1 MAAAL
6 TLLLIGSLLQGAQS
20 KEFKGF
26 VPQTIEVLTG
36 SCVTIP
42 CSFEIEDQYESN
54 LDDTC
59 RAIWKHGWK
68 NVVFNS
74 KDPQTSLNDGEL
86 TGDLTKKT
94 CTTTLNNIQPA
105 GNYDYLFRLECDNGL
120 KYDFAYQKVLLSV
133 KDVPPRPT
141 LTPSALK
148 VEEGASVSLSCSA
161 PAPCL
166 SHPPTVTWTKGLGD
180 IVETLQENEDR
191 TKVLTSYVTFTAS
204 HKHHGETISCEA
216 SYHKQNGSA
225 ESAATLT
232 ADVSYSPK
240 VTTVSVRP
248 SGPVL
253 EDSSV
258 TLTCSST
265 ANPAVKNY
273 TWYRADGE
281 QKTFIG
287 TGRVLTIKASKEDSP
302 FLCKAQNDVGV
313 GRSNNT
319 HIDVQY
325 SPKVTTVSVCP
336 SGPVL
341 EDSSVTLTCSSTANP
356 AVKNYTWYRAD
367 GEQETFI
374 GTGRVLTIKASK
386 EDSPFLCTAHNDVGV
401 GRSNNTHIE
410 VQYAAQILLS
420 SDCITAGD
428 QLNCSCWTLGNPPP
442 TVRWYL
448 NGSPVNH
455 SEELSVSSERLND
468 TTTRSIITVN
478 RRQEAGLSSLLCRSV
493 NSRGS
498 ATQRFCVGSSEP
510 QKSAQSPDRVMLTVF
525 ISVVVALLVLVC
537 ALLFVIRAQ
546 KTHHDR
552 LRSQCTGDT
561 STVTAGPLLGGEGQE
576 LPNNAEG
583 ASRGSEKTSEEGK
596 DVVYS
601 TVNWRTRSQ
610 KKAEAS
616 EESLQPGGSYLEEE
630 MCTAGGTLRGFVSS
644 ALEMEGLYG
653 NVGPRNVKKEVG
665 SEYAQVKFKDKRGM
679 HK

>member
-325 SPKVTTVSVCP
+325 
-336 SGPVL
+336 
-341 EDSSVTLTCSSTANP
+341 
-356 AVKNYTWYRAD
+356 
-367 GEQETFI
+367 
-374 GTGRVLTIKASK
+374 
-386 EDSPFLCTAHNDVGV
+386 
-401 GRSNNTHIE
+401 
-410 VQYAAQILLS
+410 AAQILLS

>member
-6 TLLLIGSLLQGAQS
+6 TLLLIGSLLQGAPS
-20 KEFKGF
+20 KEFNAI
-26 VPQTIEVLTG
+26 VPQTIEVLRG

-42 CSFEIEDQYESN
+42 CSFEIEDKYESS

-59 RAIWKHGWK
+59 RAIWKLDWE
-68 NVVFNS
+68 NVVVFNS
-74 KDPQTSLNDGEL
+74 KDPQTLLNNGEL
-86 TGDLTKKT
+86 TGDLTKNN

-105 GNYDYLFRLECDNGL
+105 GSNSYFFRLECDNDL
-120 KYDFAYQKVLLSV
+120 KYVFSAQRVLLSV

-148 VEEGASVSLSCSA
+148 VEEGASVSLRCSA

-191 TKVLTSYVTFTAS
+191 TKVLTSVVTFTAS

-216 SYHKQNGSA
+216 SYPKQDGRA
-225 ESAATLT
+225 ESASLT
-232 ADVSYSPK
+232 ADVS
-240 VTTVSVRP
+240 
-248 SGPVL
+248 
-253 EDSSV
+253 
-258 TLTCSST
+258 
-265 ANPAVKNY
+265 
-273 TWYRADGE
+273 
-281 QKTFIG
+281 
-287 TGRVLTIKASKEDSP
+287 
-302 FLCKAQNDVGV
+302 
-313 GRSNNT
+313 
-319 HIDVQY
+319 
-325 SPKVTTVSVCP
+325 
-336 SGPVL
+336 
-341 EDSSVTLTCSSTANP
+341 
-356 AVKNYTWYRAD
+356 
-367 GEQETFI
+367 
-374 GTGRVLTIKASK
+374 
-386 EDSPFLCTAHNDVGV
+386 
-401 GRSNNTHIE
+401 
-410 VQYAAQILLS
+410 YAAQILLS

-478 RRQEAGLSSLLCRSV
+478 RQQEAGLSSLLCRSV

-537 ALLFVIRAQ
+537 ALLFVIRRWTVLSRAQ

-583 ASRGSEKTSEEGK
+583 ASGGSEKTSEEGK

-610 KKAEAS
+610 EKRAEAS

>member
-20 KEFKGF
+20 KEFNAI
-26 VPQTIEVLTG
+26 VPQTIEVLRG

-42 CSFEIEDQYESN
+42 CSFEIEDKYESS

-59 RAIWKHGWK
+59 RAQWKLDWE
-68 NVVFNS
+68 NVVVFNS
-74 KDPQTSLNDGEL
+74 KDPQTLLNKGEL
-86 TGDLTKKT
+86 TGDLTKKN

-105 GNYDYLFRLECDNGL
+105 GSNSYFFRLECDGL
-120 KYDFAYQKVLLSV
+120 KYEFAAQRVLLSV
-133 KDVPPRPT
+133 KD
-141 LTPSALK
+141 
-148 VEEGASVSLSCSA
+148 
-161 PAPCL
+161 
-166 SHPPTVTWTKGLGD
+166 
-180 IVETLQENEDR
+180 
-191 TKVLTSYVTFTAS
+191 
-204 HKHHGETISCEA
+204 
-216 SYHKQNGSA
+216 
-225 ESAATLT
+225 
-232 ADVSYSPK
+232 
-240 VTTVSVRP
+240 
-248 SGPVL
+248 
-253 EDSSV
+253 
-258 TLTCSST
+258 
-265 ANPAVKNY
+265 
-273 TWYRADGE
+273 
-281 QKTFIG
+281 
-287 TGRVLTIKASKEDSP
+287 
-302 FLCKAQNDVGV
+302 
-313 GRSNNT
+313 
-319 HIDVQY
+319 

-341 EDSSVTLTCSSTANP
+341 EDSNVTLTCSSTANP

-386 EDSPFLCTAHNDVGV
+386 EDSPFLCTAQNDVGV
-401 GRSNNTHIE
+401 GRSNNTHID

-478 RRQEAGLSSLLCRSV
+478 RQQEAGLSSLLCRSV

-537 ALLFVIRAQ
+537 ALLFVIRRWTVLSRAQ

-583 ASRGSEKTSEEGK
+583 ASGGSEKTSEEGK

-610 KKAEAS
+610 EKRAEAS

>member
-20 KEFKGF
+20 KEFNAI
-26 VPQTIEVLTG
+26 VPQTIEVLRG

-42 CSFEIEDQYESN
+42 CSFEIEDKYESS

-59 RAIWKHGWK
+59 RAQWKLDWE
-68 NVVFNS
+68 NVVVFNS
-74 KDPQTSLNDGEL
+74 KDPQTLLNKGEL
-86 TGDLTKKT
+86 TGDLTKKN

-105 GNYDYLFRLECDNGL
+105 GSNSYFFRLECDGL
-120 KYDFAYQKVLLSV
+120 KYEFAAQRVLLSV
-133 KDVPPRPT
+133 KDVSPRPT

-148 VEEGASVSLSCSA
+148 VEEGASVSLRCSA

-180 IVETLQENEDR
+180 IVETLRENKDK
-191 TKVLTSYVTFTAS
+191 TKVLTSDVTFTAS

-240 VTTVSVRP
+240 VTTVSV
-248 SGPVL
+248 
-253 EDSSV
+253 
-258 TLTCSST
+258 
-265 ANPAVKNY
+265 
-273 TWYRADGE
+273 
-281 QKTFIG
+281 
-287 TGRVLTIKASKEDSP
+287 
-302 FLCKAQNDVGV
+302 
-313 GRSNNT
+313 
-319 HIDVQY
+319 
-325 SPKVTTVSVCP
+325 CP

-341 EDSSVTLTCSSTANP
+341 EDSNVTLTCSSTANP

-386 EDSPFLCTAHNDVGV
+386 EDSPFLCTAQNDVGV
-401 GRSNNTHIE
+401 GRSNNTHID

-478 RRQEAGLSSLLCRSV
+478 RQQEAGLSSLLCRSV

-537 ALLFVIRAQ
+537 ALLFVIRRWTVLSRAQ

-583 ASRGSEKTSEEGK
+583 ASGGSEKTSEEGK

-610 KKAEAS
+610 EKRAEAS

>member
-232 ADVSYSPK
+232 ADVS
-240 VTTVSVRP
+240 
-248 SGPVL
+248 
-253 EDSSV
+253 
-258 TLTCSST
+258 
-265 ANPAVKNY
+265 
-273 TWYRADGE
+273 
-281 QKTFIG
+281 
-287 TGRVLTIKASKEDSP
+287 
-302 FLCKAQNDVGV
+302 
-313 GRSNNT
+313 
-319 HIDVQY
+319 
-325 SPKVTTVSVCP
+325 
-336 SGPVL
+336 
-341 EDSSVTLTCSSTANP
+341 
-356 AVKNYTWYRAD
+356 
-367 GEQETFI
+367 
-374 GTGRVLTIKASK
+374 
-386 EDSPFLCTAHNDVGV
+386 
-401 GRSNNTHIE
+401 
-410 VQYAAQILLS
+410 YAAQILLS

>member
-20 KEFKGF
+20 KEFNAI
-26 VPQTIEVLTG
+26 VPQTIEVLRG

-42 CSFEIEDQYESN
+42 CSFEIEDKYESN
-54 LDDTC
+54 LDDKC
-59 RAIWKHGWK
+59 RAIWKLDWE
-68 NVVFNS
+68 NVVVFNS
-74 KDPQTSLNDGEL
+74 KDPQTLLNKGEL
-86 TGDLTKKT
+86 TGDLTKKN

-105 GNYDYLFRLECDNGL
+105 GSNSYFFRLECDNGL
-120 KYDFAYQKVLLSV
+120 KYDFSAKRVLLSV

-148 VEEGASVSLSCSA
+148 VEEGASVSLSCST

-191 TKVLTSYVTFTAS
+191 TKVLTSVVTFTAS

-216 SYHKQNGSA
+216 SYHKQDGSA

-281 QKTFIG
+281 QETFIG

-302 FLCKAQNDVGV
+302 FLCTAQNDVGV

-325 SPKVTTVSVCP
+325 SPKVTTVSVRP

-386 EDSPFLCTAHNDVGV
+386 EDNPFLCTAHNDVGV
-401 GRSNNTHIE
+401 GRSNNTHID
-410 VQYAAQILLS
+410 VQCLDRGSSCGVLLS
-420 SDCITAGD
+420 AVAGV
-428 QLNCSCWTLGNPPP
+428 S
-442 TVRWYL
+442 
-448 NGSPVNH
+448 
-455 SEELSVSSERLND
+455 LSVN
-468 TTTRSIITVN
+468 
-478 RRQEAGLSSLLCRSV
+478 
-493 NSRGS
+493 
-498 ATQRFCVGSSEP
+498 
-510 QKSAQSPDRVMLTVF
+510 
-525 ISVVVALLVLVC
+525 
-537 ALLFVIRAQ
+537 LLFSVCIVFLW
-546 KTHHDR
+546 K
-552 LRSQCTGDT
+552 
-561 STVTAGPLLGGEGQE
+561 
-576 LPNNAEG
+576 
-583 ASRGSEKTSEEGK
+583 SR
-596 DVVYS
+596 
-601 TVNWRTRSQ
+601 
-610 KKAEAS
+610 
-616 EESLQPGGSYLEEE
+616 
-630 MCTAGGTLRGFVSS
+630 
-644 ALEMEGLYG
+644 
-653 NVGPRNVKKEVG
+653 RNVKPEEVDQTYM
-665 SEYAQVKFKDKRGM
+665 SLDHRDKSPEYDVIAQTSR
-679 HK
+679 

>member
-6 TLLLIGSLLQGAQS
+6 TLLLIGSLLQGAPS
-20 KEFKGF
+20 KEFNAI
-26 VPQTIEVLTG
+26 VPQTIEVLRG

-42 CSFEIEDQYESN
+42 CSFEIEDKYESS

-59 RAIWKHGWK
+59 RAIWKLDWE
-68 NVVFNS
+68 NVVVFNS
-74 KDPQTSLNDGEL
+74 KDPQTLLNNGEL
-86 TGDLTKKT
+86 TGDLTKNN

-105 GNYDYLFRLECDNGL
+105 GSNSYFFRLECDNDL
-120 KYDFAYQKVLLSV
+120 KYVFSAQRVLLSV

-148 VEEGASVSLSCSA
+148 VEEGASVSLRCSA

-191 TKVLTSYVTFTAS
+191 TKVLTSVVTFTAS

-216 SYHKQNGSA
+216 SYPKQDGRA
-225 ESAATLT
+225 ESASLT
-232 ADVSYSPK
+232 ADVS
-240 VTTVSVRP
+240 
-248 SGPVL
+248 
-253 EDSSV
+253 
-258 TLTCSST
+258 
-265 ANPAVKNY
+265 
-273 TWYRADGE
+273 
-281 QKTFIG
+281 
-287 TGRVLTIKASKEDSP
+287 
-302 FLCKAQNDVGV
+302 
-313 GRSNNT
+313 
-319 HIDVQY
+319 Y

-341 EDSSVTLTCSSTANP
+341 EDSNVTLTCSSTANP

-386 EDSPFLCTAHNDVGV
+386 EDSPFLCTAQNDVGV
-401 GRSNNTHIE
+401 GRSNNTHID

-478 RRQEAGLSSLLCRSV
+478 RQQEAGLSSLLCRSV

-583 ASRGSEKTSEEGK
+583 ASGGSEKTSEEGK

-610 KKAEAS
+610 EKRAEAS

>member
-20 KEFKGF
+20 KEFKAF

-54 LDDTC
+54 LNDTC
-59 RAIWKHGWK
+59 RAQWKLGWEK
-68 NVVFNS
+68 VLFNS
-74 KDPQTSLNDGEL
+74 KDQQTSLNKGEL
-86 TGDLTKKT
+86 IGDLTKKN

-105 GNYDYLFRLECDNGL
+105 GNYSYFFRLECDNGL
-120 KYDFAYQKVLLSV
+120 KYDFSAKRVLLSV

-148 VEEGASVSLSCSA
+148 VEEGASVSLRCSA

-180 IVETLQENEDR
+180 IVETLQENKDR
-191 TKVLTSYVTFTAS
+191 TKVLTSVVTFTAS

-216 SYHKQNGSA
+216 SYHKQDGSA

-232 ADVSYSPK
+232 AATLTADVSY
-240 VTTVSVRP
+240 
-248 SGPVL
+248 
-253 EDSSV
+253 
-258 TLTCSST
+258 
-265 ANPAVKNY
+265 
-273 TWYRADGE
+273 
-281 QKTFIG
+281 F
-287 TGRVLTIKASKEDSP
+287 
-302 FLCKAQNDVGV
+302 
-313 GRSNNT
+313 
-319 HIDVQY
+319 
-325 SPKVTTVSVCP
+325 PKVTTVSVCP

-386 EDSPFLCTAHNDVGV
+386 EDSPFLCTAQNDVGVGRSNNTHIDVQYSPKVTTVSVRPSGSVLEDSSVTLTCSSTANPAVKKYTWYRADGEQETFIGTGRVLTIKASKEDSPFLCTAHNDVGV
-401 GRSNNTHIE
+401 GRSNNTHID

-468 TTTRSIITVN
+468 TTWSIITVN
-478 RRQEAGLSSLLCRSV
+478 RQQEAGLSSLLCRSV

-561 STVTAGPLLGGEGQE
+561 STVAAGHLLGGEGQE

-583 ASRGSEKTSEEGK
+583 ASGGSEKTSEEGK

-601 TVNWRTRSQ
+601 TVNQRTRSQ
-610 KKAEAS
+610 KKRAEAS
-616 EESLQPGGSYLEEE
+616 EESPQPGGSSLEEE
-630 MCTAGGTLRGFVSS
+630 MCTAGGTLR
-644 ALEMEGLYG
+644 AL
-653 NVGPRNVKKEVG
+653 
-665 SEYAQVKFKDKRGM
+665 
-679 HK
+679 